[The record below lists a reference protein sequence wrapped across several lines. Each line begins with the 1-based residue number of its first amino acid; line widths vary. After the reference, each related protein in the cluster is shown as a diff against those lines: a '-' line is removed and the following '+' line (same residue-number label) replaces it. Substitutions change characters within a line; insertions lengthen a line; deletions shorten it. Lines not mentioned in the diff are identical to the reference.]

1 MAPAS
6 NRPVPTIQVV
16 VAFTILYIVWGSTYF
31 FIRMSLEHIP
41 PYILGAMRFIT
52 SGVLM
57 LAWCVVR
64 KEKVFSWKY
73 IRPAVVSGLLL
84 LFIGNGGLI
93 WSEQYVA
100 SSLAAILLAGGPIWF
115 VLLDKSKWHENFRSR
130 ETIIGLLI
138 GFAGVIL
145 LFGERLLHSFGTA
158 AQTGADGGTVK
169 GVGGH
174 WQVIALG
181 VLIVGSISWAAG
193 SLYSKYRA
201 AGNPNSVNAG
211 WQMLAAGIAFVP
223 VSWGSGEF
231 SHFHWQ
237 DVSVSSWLA
246 VLYLVTMGSLAGY
259 TAFTWLLQVRSAT
272 QVSTHAYVNPV
283 VAVLLGV
290 FFAGENMSPVQLS
303 GLAIILVSVL
313 LINLAK
319 YRAGAAARAIEKGSA
334 PSTGNGS
341 VTAAGGKAD
350 NGPAKA
356 VSARAV

>member
-1 MAPAS
+1 M
-6 NRPVPTIQVV
+6 QVV
-16 VAFTILYIVWGSTYF
+16 IAFTILYIVWGSTYF

-52 SGVLM
+52 AGVLM
-57 LAWCVVR
+57 LVWCIIR

-84 LFIGNGGLI
+84 LFLGNGGLI
-93 WSEQYVA
+93 WSEQYLA
-100 SSLAAILLAGGPIWF
+100 SSLAAILLASGPIWF
-115 VLLDKSKWHENFRSR
+115 VLLDRSKWQENFRSK

-145 LFGERLLHSFGTA
+145 LFGERLLHTFGAGRTA
-158 AQTGADGGTVK
+158 TDGGTVT

-181 VLIVGSISWAAG
+181 VLVLSSIFWAAG

-223 VSWGSGEF
+223 TSWGSGEL

-237 DVSVSSWLA
+237 DVSASSWLA

-259 TAFTWLLQVRSAT
+259 SAFTWLLQVRSAT

-313 LINLAK
+313 MINLAK
-319 YRAGAAARAIEKGSA
+319 YRAGAADRALLKGPGKSGAGAILGAR
-334 PSTGNGS
+334 
-341 VTAAGGKAD
+341 
-350 NGPAKA
+350 
-356 VSARAV
+356 RAS